1 MSSIDDGMNPPF
13 PENKEDAVGDS
24 ESSEKGSGQRLL
36 ALVRLI
42 EKTSDLQ
49 ENEYEKNMEDAVDLF
64 NYLIALYSR
73 RGLLQGNMTKAD
85 KILSTLKSKTRERGS
100 KGKSNGK
107 LTNSDANISAGFQQ
121 EFLVFTAL
129 VRVLSSTNLES
140 NKYILDDDHA
150 LVIALAAELCVAICQ
165 YIHRSKEDD
174 ACIHA
179 EYELLMQSGK
189 ALLSG
194 IVSSLKSIE
203 RDVQM
208 YTKSVS
214 GQSLSSTEKCLVV
227 ALLDHDKH
235 IDPINS
241 CLKAASSLVSLFGTK
256 LSRST
261 NLLSDLKSVAWKFL
275 TMNENSIQCSA
286 ARVIAIIPMAGGTDR
301 MMPSDIWN
309 RSMTDTISMMSSIMN
324 TMAPLNKSG
333 KKGDA
338 ILSEEARIALQTWV
352 TFVRED
358 VSEESARVL
367 SFRRFLGGLTLCFQS
382 LVSRD
387 GMNGHDGSPLSDAK
401 VDVESILEVIE
412 TLVSFPLSA
421 ETIFYK
427 TKKRLRNEAVDGGLL
442 SPRAASILLGNQI
455 KKLGHS
461 IFDCLLQSLGGSTL
475 LPFSTRITRMAYASL
490 LTSCSGPLRKVLD
503 PTSGLR
509 LDGKKRKWLHTSI
522 PMRLAAIDTVK
533 IVVTLFGNG
542 KRDKFSP
549 STTSR
554 NDAEKAIALAAGCFV
569 EEIAKGEN
577 VDGPDDSW
585 GTFRERGTLM

>member
-1 MSSIDDGMNPPF
+1 MSSIDEGMNPPF
-13 PENKEDAVGDS
+13 PENKEDTEGES

-42 EKTSDLQ
+42 EKTSDFQ
-49 ENEYEKNMEDAVDLF
+49 ENEYEKNIEDAVDLF
-64 NYLIALYSR
+64 NSLIALYSR
-73 RGLLQGNMTKAD
+73 RGILQGNMTKAD

-100 KGKSNGK
+100 KGKSKNNQG
-107 LTNSDANISAGFQQ
+107 TNSDATISAGFQQ

-129 VRVLSSTNLES
+129 VRVLSSTES
-140 NKYILDDDHA
+140 NKYILDDDCA

-174 ACIHA
+174 TCIHA

-189 ALLSG
+189 ALLLG

-203 RDVQM
+203 HDVQM

-214 GQSLSSTEKCLVV
+214 GQSLRSTEKCLVV
-227 ALLDHDKH
+227 ALLDHGKH

-256 LSRST
+256 LSRSA

-275 TMNENSIQCSA
+275 TMNESSIQSSA
-286 ARVIAIIPMAGGTDR
+286 ARLIAIIPMAGGTDR
-301 MMPSDIWN
+301 LMPSDIWN
-309 RSMTDTISMMSSIMN
+309 RSMTDTISMLSSIMN

-333 KKGDA
+333 KKDDA
-338 ILSEEARIALQTWV
+338 ILSEEARIALQTWE

-367 SFRRFLGGLTLCFQS
+367 SFRTFLSGLTLCFQS

-401 VDVESILEVIE
+401 VDVESILDVIE

-421 ETIFYK
+421 ETIFHK

-442 SPRAASILLGNQI
+442 SPRATSILLGNQV

-475 LPFSTRITRMAYASL
+475 LPFSTRITRISYASL

-509 LDGKKRKWLHTSI
+509 LDGKKRKWLHDSI

-533 IVVTLFGNG
+533 IVVAIFGNG
-542 KRDKFSP
+542 KREKFSP

-569 EEIAKGEN
+569 EEIAKGED
-577 VDGPDDSW
+577 VEGPDDSW
-585 GTFRERGTLM
+585 GTFRERSTLM